1 MENRKVQLAELIE
14 TPITGE
20 WGNEITDVNNQH
32 IVKVIRTTNFTNN
45 GEIDYS
51 DITLRDIEYTK
62 CEKKKLKYGD
72 IILEKSGGTD
82 LNPVGRV
89 VFFDKNDPNDVYLT
103 NNFTTTLRVKDNK
116 INSRFL
122 LLFLLYNYKY
132 KGVHKF
138 YNKTTGIQNLQV
150 SNLIKNTYVPLPEI
164 KIQSAIVEI
173 LDKIKNM
180 IKKREKQILL
190 FDELVKSR
198 FIEMFGDP
206 IKNEKGW
213 DKIFIEEIASLVSR
227 GKTPKYVEKS
237 KIGVINQACIY
248 WEKIKF
254 ENIKY
259 HEDKKDILI
268 LQDQDILINSTGT
281 GTLGRVNIF
290 IKNKEKDIIYTIDTH
305 ITLLRLKQW
314 KSNSIYL
321 KNYFRIPIIQKYLIN
336 KCVNGST
343 NQIELSK
350 EKFNN
355 FRVLLPPL
363 SLQNEFAEFVEKTN
377 KLKFLYNL
385 KRYISINLLKK
396 LIIEILF
403 FLTFLTFSANIRL
416 DIELAEREEKMKYYR
431 RSIEQVINEYKE
443 QFPILLLTGPRQ
455 VGKSTLFKEL
465 FQSEYKYFS
474 LDDPILKEQLIN
486 DPRLFLKNNPEKLII
501 DEIQY
506 APSIFPYLKM
516 KVDENR
522 EDGMYLMT
530 GSQAFVLMKNV
541 SETLAGRVGILELQG
556 ISLREQFNIEFNKPF
571 IPSEEYISEREKNIT
586 EYTNLW
592 QRIHRGYMPE
602 LVFNDKKKWEFFYS
616 SYVQTYIE
624 RDVRDLINISDESKF
639 LKFMISLASRSGE
652 LLNYGAVANEVGV
665 SNETVKRWVS
675 VLRTSRI
682 IYLMEPYFN
691 NHLKRVIKTPK
702 IYFMDVGLLAY
713 LTKWPT
719 PETLANGA
727 KAGNIFETF
736 VVSEII
742 KSYLNAGII
751 NPPIYFYR
759 DKDKKEIDLIIEEA
773 EKIYPIEIKMSASP
787 DKEMAKNFSVLKG
800 KIDKEIGTGIII
812 CQYDNKVYLSEDILV
827 LPIEYI

>member
-1 MENRKVQLAELIE
+1 MKMTFNDIFIDSTKKGRKILKENYNSKGKI
-14 TPITGE
+14 PIIDQGKNQISGFSDEKMGIYKEIPVIIFGDHTRIIKYVDYPFLLGADGVKILSIKTNKFIAKYLYYALLNYYIPDTGYNRHFK
-20 WGNEITDVNNQH
+20 WL
-32 IVKVIRTTNFTNN
+32 KNFTLNVN
-45 GEIDYS
+45 SIDEQK
-51 DITLRDIEYTK
+51 R
-62 CEKKKLKYGD
+62 
-72 IILEKSGGTD
+72 
-82 LNPVGRV
+82 
-89 VFFDKNDPNDVYLT
+89 
-103 NNFTTTLRVKDNK
+103 
-116 INSRFL
+116 
-122 LLFLLYNYKY
+122 
-132 KGVHKF
+132 
-138 YNKTTGIQNLQV
+138 
-150 SNLIKNTYVPLPEI
+150 
-164 KIQSAIVEI
+164 IVII
-173 LDKIKNM
+173 LDKIVTM
-180 IKKREKQILL
+180 IDKKKKQINLL
-190 FDELVKSR
+190 EELVKSR
-198 FIEMFGDP
+198 FIEMFGDFENSTLIGDVCT
-206 IKNEKGW
+206 IKARIGW
-213 DKIFIEEIASLVSR
+213 QGLSKKEYLSSGEYRLVTGVDFNNGR
-227 GKTPKYVEKS
+227 INFENCYYVNKERYEQDDN
-237 KIGVINQACIY
+237 I
-248 WEKIKF
+248 KIKVGDVLVTKDGTIGKVAIVDKLDIPATLNSGVF
-254 ENIKY
+254 VLRSKDSTLNNVFLVY
-259 HEDKKDILI
+259 SLLSEDFK
-268 LQDQDILINSTGT
+268 
-281 GTLGRVNIF
+281 RF
-290 IKNKEKDIIYTIDTH
+290 IKNIKIGATVPH
-305 ITLLRLKQW
+305 LNQ
-314 KSNSIYL
+314 SS
-321 KNYFRIPIIQKYLIN
+321 FVKYKI
-336 KCVNGST
+336 K
-343 NQIELSK
+343 
-350 EKFNN
+350 
-355 FRVLLPPL
+355 LPPL
-363 SLQNEFAEFVEKTN
+363 YLQEEFSQFVEKMD

-385 KRYISINLLKK
+385 TRYIFINLLKK
-396 LIIEILF
+396 LTIEVLF
-403 FLTFLTFSANIRL
+403 FLTFLTISANIRL

-465 FQSEYKYFS
+465 FREEYKYFS
-474 LDDPILKEQLIN
+474 LDDPILKEQIIN

-571 IPSEEYISEREKNIT
+571 IPNEEYISEREKNIT
-586 EYTNLW
+586 EYTDLW

-639 LKFMISLASRSGE
+639 LKFMTSLASRSGE

-736 VVSEII
+736 VISEII

-751 NPPIYFYR
+751 NPPVYFYR

-787 DKEMAKNFSVLKG
+787 DKEMAKNFSVLRG
-800 KIDKEIGTGIII
+800 KIDKEIGTGVII
-812 CQYDNKVYLSEDILV
+812 CQYDNKFYLSDDILV

>member
-1 MENRKVQLAELIE
+1 
-14 TPITGE
+14 
-20 WGNEITDVNNQH
+20 
-32 IVKVIRTTNFTNN
+32 
-45 GEIDYS
+45 
-51 DITLRDIEYTK
+51 
-62 CEKKKLKYGD
+62 
-72 IILEKSGGTD
+72 
-82 LNPVGRV
+82 
-89 VFFDKNDPNDVYLT
+89 
-103 NNFTTTLRVKDNK
+103 
-116 INSRFL
+116 
-122 LLFLLYNYKY
+122 
-132 KGVHKF
+132 
-138 YNKTTGIQNLQV
+138 
-150 SNLIKNTYVPLPEI
+150 
-164 KIQSAIVEI
+164 
-173 LDKIKNM
+173 
-180 IKKREKQILL
+180 
-190 FDELVKSR
+190 
-198 FIEMFGDP
+198 MFGDP
-206 IKNEKGW
+206 IRNEKGW

-237 KIGVINQACIY
+237 KIGVINQACVY

-290 IKNKEKDIIYTIDTH
+290 MKNEEKDTIYTIDTH

-363 SLQNEFAEFVEKTN
+363 SLQNEFAEFVTKTD
-377 KLKFLYNL
+377 KLKFLYNFI
-385 KRYISINLLKK
+385 RYIFTDLLKK
-396 LIIEILF
+396 LIKEVLF
-403 FLTFLTFSANIRL
+403 FLTFLIISTNIRL
-416 DIELAEREEKMKYYR
+416 NVELAEKEKKMKYYR

-465 FQSEYKYFS
+465 FQPEYKYFS
-474 LDDPILKEQLIN
+474 LDDPILKEQIIN
-486 DPRLFLKNNPEKLII
+486 DPRLFLKNNSEKLII
-501 DEIQY
+501 DEVQY

-556 ISLREQFNIEFNKPF
+556 ISLREQFDIEFNRPF
-571 IPSEEYISEREKNIT
+571 IPNDEYIAEREKKIT

-602 LVFNDKKKWEFFYS
+602 LIFNDRKKWEFFYS

-652 LLNYGAVANEVGV
+652 LLNYGAVANEVGI

-682 IYLMEPYFN
+682 IYLLEPYYN

-751 NPPIYFYR
+751 NPLLYFYR

-787 DKEMAKNFSVLKG
+787 NKEMAKNFSVLKR
-800 KIDKEIGTGIII
+800 KVDKEIGTGVII

>member
-1 MENRKVQLAELIE
+1 MKYITLEEVCENRTSNISQKDLKENEGIYPIYGASGLIKKIDFYTQDKE
-14 TPITGE
+14 YIG
-20 WGNEITDVNNQH
+20 
-32 IVKVIRTTNFTNN
+32 IVKDGAGVGRIMLLPSKSSVIGTMQYIIPN
-45 GEIDYS
+45 GILDTKYLYYALISKKLSKYSSGATIPHIYFKDYKKEKIVLISESEQKKVINILDRIID
-51 DITLRDIEYTK
+51 IIN
-62 CEKKKLKYGD
+62 KKKNQINL
-72 IILEKSGGTD
+72 LE
-82 LNPVGRV
+82 
-89 VFFDKNDPNDVYLT
+89 
-103 NNFTTTLRVKDNK
+103 
-116 INSRFL
+116 
-122 LLFLLYNYKY
+122 
-132 KGVHKF
+132 
-138 YNKTTGIQNLQV
+138 
-150 SNLIKNTYVPLPEI
+150 
-164 KIQSAIVEI
+164 
-173 LDKIKNM
+173 
-180 IKKREKQILL
+180 
-190 FDELVKSR
+190 ELVKSR

-206 IKNEKGW
+206 IRNEKGW
-213 DKIFIEEIASLVSR
+213 EIDEWKNLFKTQTGKLDSNAMVEGGKYPFFTCAKEIFYIDEYLFDCEALILAGNNAAGIYDVKYYN
-227 GKTPKYVEKS
+227 GKFNAYQRTY
-237 KIGVINQACIY
+237 VIN
-248 WEKIKF
+248 
-254 ENIKY
+254 
-259 HEDKKDILI
+259 
-268 LQDQDILINSTGT
+268 
-281 GTLGRVNIF
+281 
-290 IKNKEKDIIYTIDTH
+290 
-305 ITLLRLKQW
+305 
-314 KSNSIYL
+314 
-321 KNYFRIPIIQKYLIN
+321 LIN
-336 KCVNGST
+336 KEYSYIFFKFLLESKLKYLKDASKGSST
-343 NQIELSK
+343 RYLTMSIL
-350 EKFNN
+350 NN
-355 FRVLLPPL
+355 LRFILPPL
-363 SLQNEFAEFVEKTN
+363 SLQNTFTEFVTSID

-385 KRYISINLLKK
+385 KRYIFISLLKK
-396 LIIEILF
+396 LTIEVLF
-403 FLTFLTFSANIRL
+403 FLTFLIISANIRL

-465 FQSEYKYFS
+465 FREEYKYFS
-474 LDDPILKEQLIN
+474 LDDPILKEQLIS

-571 IPSEEYISEREKNIT
+571 IPNEEYISEREKNIT
-586 EYTNLW
+586 EYTDLW

-736 VVSEII
+736 VISEIV

-751 NPPIYFYR
+751 NPPLYFYR

-800 KIDKEIGTGIII
+800 KIDKEIGTGVII
-812 CQYDNKVYLSEDILV
+812 CQYDNKFYLSDDILV

>member
-1 MENRKVQLAELIE
+1 MEYVEISKVGKVVTGNTPSKKENKYYDQNYIEFVKPSNFISGKITNIKKGEEYLSYEGMKKGRVANKGDVLVTCIGNIGNVGIVEKKVCFNQQINAIRCNENYINNKYLANVIRYISPLLTHMANKAVVPILNKTQLENIKIPIFSMETQEEIANILEIIQKNIDKRKEQLLLADELI
-14 TPITGE
+14 
-20 WGNEITDVNNQH
+20 
-32 IVKVIRTTNFTNN
+32 
-45 GEIDYS
+45 
-51 DITLRDIEYTK
+51 
-62 CEKKKLKYGD
+62 
-72 IILEKSGGTD
+72 
-82 LNPVGRV
+82 
-89 VFFDKNDPNDVYLT
+89 
-103 NNFTTTLRVKDNK
+103 
-116 INSRFL
+116 
-122 LLFLLYNYKY
+122 
-132 KGVHKF
+132 
-138 YNKTTGIQNLQV
+138 
-150 SNLIKNTYVPLPEI
+150 
-164 KIQSAIVEI
+164 
-173 LDKIKNM
+173 
-180 IKKREKQILL
+180 
-190 FDELVKSR
+190 KSR

-206 IKNEKGW
+206 IKNDKGW
-213 DKIFIEEIASLVSR
+213 DKISIKEITSLVSR
-227 GKTPKYVEKS
+227 GRTPKYIEES
-237 KIGVINQACIY
+237 KIGVINQACVY

-268 LQDQDILINSTGT
+268 LQNQDILINSTGT
-281 GTLGRVNIF
+281 GTLGRVNVF
-290 IKNKEKDIIYTIDTH
+290 IKNNGNGIIYTIDTH
-305 ITLLRLKQW
+305 VTLLRLKEG

-321 KNYFRIPIIQKYLIN
+321 KNYFRIPIIQNYLIN

-355 FRVLLPPL
+355 FKVLLPPL
-363 SLQNEFAEFVEKTN
+363 SLQNEFSQFVEKTD

-385 KRYISINLLKK
+385 KLYIFINLLKK

-416 DIELAEREEKMKYYR
+416 DIELAEREEKMKYHR
-431 RSIEQVINEYKE
+431 RSIEQIISEYKE

-465 FQSEYKYFS
+465 FREEYKYFS
-474 LDDPILKEQLIN
+474 LDDPILKEQIIN
-486 DPRLFLKNNPEKLII
+486 DPRLFLKNNSEKLII

-571 IPSEEYISEREKNIT
+571 IPNEEYISEREKNIT

-736 VVSEII
+736 IVSEII

-751 NPPIYFYR
+751 NPPVYF
-759 DKDKKEIDLIIEEA
+759 
-773 EKIYPIEIKMSASP
+773 
-787 DKEMAKNFSVLKG
+787 
-800 KIDKEIGTGIII
+800 
-812 CQYDNKVYLSEDILV
+812 
-827 LPIEYI
+827 

>member
-1 MENRKVQLAELIE
+1 MEKTLENYFLFIRNGVSIKQFDGDGIPITRIESISNEYLNFSKLGFANIYDENYKEYYLKNGDILMSHINSQKHLGKTAIIENLDKKVIHGMNLICLRPDMKKILPEYIFYFFKTKKFKKSIVKISKKSVNQASFSVGDLKKIKIEIPTLIYQEEVVKKLNKVKKILNDKKEQIKLLDELI
-14 TPITGE
+14 
-20 WGNEITDVNNQH
+20 
-32 IVKVIRTTNFTNN
+32 
-45 GEIDYS
+45 
-51 DITLRDIEYTK
+51 
-62 CEKKKLKYGD
+62 
-72 IILEKSGGTD
+72 
-82 LNPVGRV
+82 
-89 VFFDKNDPNDVYLT
+89 
-103 NNFTTTLRVKDNK
+103 
-116 INSRFL
+116 
-122 LLFLLYNYKY
+122 
-132 KGVHKF
+132 
-138 YNKTTGIQNLQV
+138 
-150 SNLIKNTYVPLPEI
+150 
-164 KIQSAIVEI
+164 
-173 LDKIKNM
+173 
-180 IKKREKQILL
+180 
-190 FDELVKSR
+190 KSR

-206 IKNEKGW
+206 IRNEKGW
-213 DKIFIEEIASLVSR
+213 EIDEWKNLFKTQTGKLDSNAMVEGGKYPFFTCAKEIFYIDEYLFDCEALILAGNNAAGIYDVKYYN
-227 GKTPKYVEKS
+227 GKFNAYQRTY
-237 KIGVINQACIY
+237 VIN
-248 WEKIKF
+248 
-254 ENIKY
+254 
-259 HEDKKDILI
+259 
-268 LQDQDILINSTGT
+268 
-281 GTLGRVNIF
+281 
-290 IKNKEKDIIYTIDTH
+290 
-305 ITLLRLKQW
+305 
-314 KSNSIYL
+314 
-321 KNYFRIPIIQKYLIN
+321 LIN
-336 KCVNGST
+336 KEYSYIFFKFLLESKLKYLKDASKGSST
-343 NQIELSK
+343 RYLTMSIL
-350 EKFNN
+350 NN
-355 FRVLLPPL
+355 LRFILPPL
-363 SLQNEFAEFVEKTN
+363 SLQNTFTEFVTSID
-377 KLKFLYNL
+377 KLKFLYNFIW
-385 KRYISINLLKK
+385 YIFIDLLKK
-396 LIIEILF
+396 LTIEVLF

-465 FQSEYKYFS
+465 FREEYKYFS
-474 LDDPILKEQLIN
+474 LDDPILKEQLIS

-501 DEIQY
+501 DEVQY

-556 ISLREQFNIEFNKPF
+556 ISLREQFDIEFNKPF
-571 IPSEEYISEREKNIT
+571 IPNEEYISEREKNIT
-586 EYTNLW
+586 EYTDLW

>member
-1 MENRKVQLAELIE
+1 M
-14 TPITGE
+14 
-20 WGNEITDVNNQH
+20 
-32 IVKVIRTTNFTNN
+32 IRQTA
-45 GEIDYS
+45 
-51 DITLRDIEYTK
+51 
-62 CEKKKLKYGD
+62 
-72 IILEKSGGTD
+72 
-82 LNPVGRV
+82 V
-89 VFFDKNDPNDVYLT
+89 
-103 NNFTTTLRVKDNK
+103 
-116 INSRFL
+116 
-122 LLFLLYNYKY
+122 
-132 KGVHKF
+132 
-138 YNKTTGIQNLQV
+138 
-150 SNLIKNTYVPLPEI
+150 
-164 KIQSAIVEI
+164 
-173 LDKIKNM
+173 
-180 IKKREKQILL
+180 
-190 FDELVKSR
+190 
-198 FIEMFGDP
+198 
-206 IKNEKGW
+206 
-213 DKIFIEEIASLVSR
+213 AS
-227 GKTPKYVEKS
+227 
-237 KIGVINQACIY
+237 
-248 WEKIKF
+248 
-254 ENIKY
+254 
-259 HEDKKDILI
+259 
-268 LQDQDILINSTGT
+268 
-281 GTLGRVNIF
+281 
-290 IKNKEKDIIYTIDTH
+290 
-305 ITLLRLKQW
+305 
-314 KSNSIYL
+314 
-321 KNYFRIPIIQKYLIN
+321 
-336 KCVNGST
+336 
-343 NQIELSK
+343 
-350 EKFNN
+350 
-355 FRVLLPPL
+355 
-363 SLQNEFAEFVEKTN
+363 FVTKTN
-377 KLKFLYNL
+377 KLKFLYNFIL
-385 KRYISINLLKK
+385 DFFVNLLKK
-396 LIIEILF
+396 LIKEVLF
-403 FLTFLTFSANIRL
+403 FLTFLIISANIRL
-416 DIELAEREEKMKYYR
+416 DIELAEKEKKMKYYR

-465 FQSEYKYFS
+465 FRTEYKYFS
-474 LDDPILKEQLIN
+474 LDDPILKEQIVN
-486 DPRLFLKNNPEKLII
+486 DPRLFLKNNPKKLII
-501 DEIQY
+501 DEVQY

-556 ISLREQFNIEFNKPF
+556 ISLREQFDIEFNRPF
-571 IPSEEYISEREKNIT
+571 IPNEEYISEREKNIT

-602 LVFNDKKKWEFFYS
+602 LIFNDRKKWEFFYS

-652 LLNYGAVANEVGV
+652 LLNYGAVANEVGI

-682 IYLMEPYFN
+682 IYLLEPYFN

-736 VVSEII
+736 IISEIV

-751 NPPIYFYR
+751 NPPLYFYR

-787 DKEMAKNFSVLKG
+787 NKEMAKNFSVLKR

-827 LPIEYI
+827 LPVEYI

>member
-1 MENRKVQLAELIE
+1 
-14 TPITGE
+14 
-20 WGNEITDVNNQH
+20 
-32 IVKVIRTTNFTNN
+32 
-45 GEIDYS
+45 
-51 DITLRDIEYTK
+51 
-62 CEKKKLKYGD
+62 
-72 IILEKSGGTD
+72 
-82 LNPVGRV
+82 
-89 VFFDKNDPNDVYLT
+89 
-103 NNFTTTLRVKDNK
+103 
-116 INSRFL
+116 
-122 LLFLLYNYKY
+122 
-132 KGVHKF
+132 
-138 YNKTTGIQNLQV
+138 
-150 SNLIKNTYVPLPEI
+150 
-164 KIQSAIVEI
+164 
-173 LDKIKNM
+173 
-180 IKKREKQILL
+180 
-190 FDELVKSR
+190 
-198 FIEMFGDP
+198 MFGDP
-206 IKNEKGW
+206 IRNKKGW
-213 DKIFIEEIASLVSR
+213 EIKKLGEVTNKISSGATPTGGKENYKISGISLIRSMNVHNGYFEYKDLAYISNEQAR
-227 GKTPKYVEKS
+227 QLKNVE
-237 KIGVINQACIY
+237 V
-248 WEKIKF
+248 EL
-254 ENIKY
+254 E
-259 HEDKKDILI
+259 DILLNI
-268 LQDQDILINSTGT
+268 TGASIARSC
-281 GTLGRVNIF
+281 LVPSNIIPARVNQHVMIIR
-290 IKNKEKDIIYTIDTH
+290 IKNKI
-305 ITLLRLKQW
+305 L
-314 KSNSIYL
+314 NSIFLNNLFLNNVY
-321 KNYFRIPIIQKYLIN
+321 KQKLIN
-336 KCVNGST
+336 LGEANGAT
-343 NQIELSK
+343 RQALTKIQIEKL
-350 EKFNN
+350 EII
-355 FRVLLPPL
+355 LPPL
-363 SLQNEFAEFVEKTN
+363 SLQNEFAEFATKID
-377 KLKFLYNL
+377 KLKFLYNFVW
-385 KRYISINLLKK
+385 YIFIDLLKK
-396 LIIEILF
+396 LIKGVLF
-403 FLTFLTFSANIRL
+403 FLTFLKISANIRL
-416 DIELAEREEKMKYYR
+416 GIELAEKEKRMKYYK

-465 FQSEYKYFS
+465 FQPEYKYFS

-486 DPRLFLKNNPEKLII
+486 EPRLFLKNNPKKLII
-501 DEIQY
+501 DEVQY

-556 ISLREQFNIEFNKPF
+556 ISLREQFDIKFNRPF
-571 IPSEEYISEREKNIT
+571 IPNDEYIAEREKKIT

-602 LVFNDKKKWEFFYS
+602 LIFNNRKKWEFFYS

-652 LLNYGAVANEVGV
+652 LLNYGAVANEVGI

-682 IYLMEPYFN
+682 IYLLEPYFN

-736 VVSEII
+736 IISEIV

-751 NPPIYFYR
+751 NPPLYFYR

-787 DKEMAKNFSVLKG
+787 NKEMAKNFSVLKR

-827 LPIEYI
+827 LPVEYI

>member
-1 MENRKVQLAELIE
+1 MKYITLEEVCENRTSNISQKDLKKNEGIYPIYGASGLIKKVDFYTQDKEYI
-14 TPITGE
+14 G
-20 WGNEITDVNNQH
+20 
-32 IVKVIRTTNFTNN
+32 IVKDGAGVGRIMLLPSKSSVICTMQYIILN
-45 GEIDYS
+45 GILDTKYLYYALISKNLSKYSSGATIPHIYFKDY
-51 DITLRDIEYTK
+51 K
-62 CEKKKLKYGD
+62 KEKIALISESEQKKVINILDRIID
-72 IILEKSGGTD
+72 IINKRKNQINLLE
-82 LNPVGRV
+82 
-89 VFFDKNDPNDVYLT
+89 
-103 NNFTTTLRVKDNK
+103 
-116 INSRFL
+116 
-122 LLFLLYNYKY
+122 
-132 KGVHKF
+132 
-138 YNKTTGIQNLQV
+138 
-150 SNLIKNTYVPLPEI
+150 
-164 KIQSAIVEI
+164 
-173 LDKIKNM
+173 
-180 IKKREKQILL
+180 
-190 FDELVKSR
+190 ELVKSR
-198 FIEMFGDP
+198 FIEMFLENKKYP
-206 IKNEKGW
+206 IMTLEELTGNKKENLVRGPFGGSLKK
-213 DKIFIEEIASLVSR
+213 DDFIETGYLVYEQKHAIHNDFNYKKYYISKEKYQKMIRFKVESGDLIVSCSGTLGKIAEI
-227 GKTPKYVEKS
+227 PKEYKEG
-237 KIGVINQACIY
+237 IINQALL
-248 WEKIKF
+248 KIKLDK
-254 ENIKY
+254 NIINNKFFMVLFRMKY
-259 HEDKKDILI
+259 NEKE
-268 LQDQDILINSTGT
+268 LQRVS
-281 GTLGRVNIF
+281 LGSGISNFPSMKEVRNFDF
-290 IKNKEKDIIYTIDTH
+290 I
-305 ITLLRLKQW
+305 
-314 KSNSIYL
+314 
-321 KNYFRIPIIQKYLIN
+321 
-336 KCVNGST
+336 V
-343 NQIELSK
+343 
-350 EKFNN
+350 
-355 FRVLLPPL
+355 PPL
-363 SLQNEFAEFVEKTN
+363 SLQNEFSQFVEKTN

-396 LIIEILF
+396 LTIEVLF
-403 FLTFLTFSANIRL
+403 FLTFLIISANIRL

-465 FQSEYKYFS
+465 FREEYKYFS
-474 LDDPILKEQLIN
+474 LDDPILKEQIIN

-571 IPSEEYISEREKNIT
+571 IPNEEYISEREKNIT
-586 EYTNLW
+586 EYTDLW

-691 NHLKRVIKTPK
+691 NNLKRVIKTPK

-787 DKEMAKNFSVLKG
+787 DKEMVKNFSVLKG

>member
-1 MENRKVQLAELIE
+1 MKMTFNDIFIDNTKKGRKILKENYHSRGKIPIIDQGKNQISGFSDEKVGIYKEIPVIIFGDHTRIIKYVDYPFLLGADGVKILSVK
-14 TPITGE
+14 TNKFITKYLYYALLNYYIPDTGYNRHFK
-20 WGNEITDVNNQH
+20 WL
-32 IVKVIRTTNFTNN
+32 KNFTVNVN
-45 GEIDYS
+45 SINEQKRI
-51 DITLRDIEYTK
+51 
-62 CEKKKLKYGD
+62 
-72 IILEKSGGTD
+72 
-82 LNPVGRV
+82 V
-89 VFFDKNDPNDVYLT
+89 VT
-103 NNFTTTLRVKDNK
+103 
-116 INSRFL
+116 
-122 LLFLLYNYKY
+122 
-132 KGVHKF
+132 
-138 YNKTTGIQNLQV
+138 
-150 SNLIKNTYVPLPEI
+150 
-164 KIQSAIVEI
+164 
-173 LDKIKNM
+173 LDKIITM
-180 IKKREKQILL
+180 IDKKKKQINLL
-190 FDELVKSR
+190 EELVKSR

-213 DKIFIEEIASLVSR
+213 GVKKLNEIYEIIDGDRGKNYPKSVDYLKEGFCLFLNAKNVTKNGFRFEDTNYISKEKDKNMGKGKLKRGDIVLTTRGTLGNLAIYSNEIKYSHIRINSGMVILRKIYDNIEKRYFIEYL
-227 GKTPKYVEKS
+227 KNS
-237 KIGVINQACIY
+237 KII
-248 WEKIKF
+248 EKIK
-254 ENIKY
+254 
-259 HEDKKDILI
+259 
-268 LQDQDILINSTGT
+268 SGT
-281 GTLGRVNIF
+281 A
-290 IKNKEKDIIYTIDTH
+290 
-305 ITLLRLKQW
+305 QPQ
-314 KSNSIYL
+314 
-321 KNYFRIPIIQKYLIN
+321 IPILHLKKIKIPVPSVALQTQF
-336 KCVNGST
+336 ST
-343 NQIELSK
+343 KIEKL
-350 EKFNN
+350 E
-355 FRVLLPPL
+355 
-363 SLQNEFAEFVEKTN
+363 
-377 KLKFLYNL
+377 KLKFLYNFI
-385 KRYISINLLKK
+385 RYIFTDLLKK
-396 LIIEILF
+396 LIKEVLF
-403 FLTFLTFSANIRL
+403 FLTFLIISANIRL
-416 DIELAEREEKMKYYR
+416 DIELAEREKKMKYYR

-465 FQSEYKYFS
+465 FRAEYKYFS
-474 LDDPILKEQLIN
+474 LDDPILKEQIVN

-501 DEIQY
+501 DEVQY

-556 ISLREQFNIEFNKPF
+556 ISLREQFDIEFNRPF
-571 IPSEEYISEREKNIT
+571 IPNDEYIAEREKKIT

-602 LVFNDKKKWEFFYS
+602 LIFNDRKKWEFFYS

-652 LLNYGAVANEVGV
+652 LLNYGAVANEIGV

-682 IYLMEPYFN
+682 IYLLEPYYN

-787 DKEMAKNFSVLKG
+787 NKEMAKNFSVLKR

-827 LPIEYI
+827 LPVEYI

>member
-1 MENRKVQLAELIE
+1 MKYITLEEVCENRTSNISQKDLKENEGIYPIYGASGLIKKVDFYTQDKEYI
-14 TPITGE
+14 G
-20 WGNEITDVNNQH
+20 
-32 IVKVIRTTNFTNN
+32 IVKDGAGVGRIMLLPSKSSVIGTMQYIIPN
-45 GEIDYS
+45 GILDTKYLYYALISKKLSKYSSGATIPHIYFKDYKKEKIVLISESEQKKVINILDRIID
-51 DITLRDIEYTK
+51 IIN
-62 CEKKKLKYGD
+62 KKKNQINL
-72 IILEKSGGTD
+72 LE
-82 LNPVGRV
+82 
-89 VFFDKNDPNDVYLT
+89 
-103 NNFTTTLRVKDNK
+103 
-116 INSRFL
+116 
-122 LLFLLYNYKY
+122 
-132 KGVHKF
+132 
-138 YNKTTGIQNLQV
+138 
-150 SNLIKNTYVPLPEI
+150 
-164 KIQSAIVEI
+164 
-173 LDKIKNM
+173 
-180 IKKREKQILL
+180 
-190 FDELVKSR
+190 ELVKSR

-213 DKIFIEEIASLVSR
+213 KTEEIMKVCSLKSGGTPSKKNVEYFNGDIPWITTKTLSKKTIAKVDVNDFITQEGVTKSSTKIIPKNSLLLGIRVGVGKLSINKIDMCTNQDIVSLV
-227 GKTPKYVEKS
+227 GLEKS
-237 KIGVINQACIY
+237 FNINFIY
-248 WEKIKF
+248 EQLRKYEPYLKKYERGATIKGINT
-254 ENIKY
+254 EMVKNIK
-259 HEDKKDILI
+259 
-268 LQDQDILINSTGT
+268 
-281 GTLGRVNIF
+281 
-290 IKNKEKDIIYTIDTH
+290 III
-305 ITLLRLKQW
+305 
-314 KSNSIYL
+314 
-321 KNYFRIPIIQKYLIN
+321 
-336 KCVNGST
+336 
-343 NQIELSK
+343 
-350 EKFNN
+350 
-355 FRVLLPPL
+355 PPL
-363 SLQNEFAEFVEKTN
+363 QLQNEFAEFVTKID
-377 KLKFLYNL
+377 KLKFLYNFIW
-385 KRYISINLLKK
+385 YIFIDLLKK
-396 LIIEILF
+396 LTIEVLF

-465 FQSEYKYFS
+465 FREEYKYFS
-474 LDDPILKEQLIN
+474 LDDPILKEQLIS

-501 DEIQY
+501 DEVQY

-556 ISLREQFNIEFNKPF
+556 ISLREQFDIEFNKPF
-571 IPSEEYISEREKNIT
+571 IPNEEYISEREKNIT
-586 EYTNLW
+586 EYTDLW

>member
-1 MENRKVQLAELIE
+1 MKMTFNDIFIDSTKKGRKILKENYNSKGKI
-14 TPITGE
+14 PIIDQGKNQISGFSDEKMGIYKEIPVIIFGDHTRIIKYVDYPFLLGADGVKILSIKTNKFIAKYLYYALLNYYIPDTGYNRHFK
-20 WGNEITDVNNQH
+20 WL
-32 IVKVIRTTNFTNN
+32 KNFTLNVN
-45 GEIDYS
+45 SIDEQK
-51 DITLRDIEYTK
+51 R
-62 CEKKKLKYGD
+62 
-72 IILEKSGGTD
+72 
-82 LNPVGRV
+82 
-89 VFFDKNDPNDVYLT
+89 
-103 NNFTTTLRVKDNK
+103 
-116 INSRFL
+116 
-122 LLFLLYNYKY
+122 
-132 KGVHKF
+132 
-138 YNKTTGIQNLQV
+138 
-150 SNLIKNTYVPLPEI
+150 
-164 KIQSAIVEI
+164 IVII
-173 LDKIKNM
+173 LDKIVTM
-180 IKKREKQILL
+180 IDKKKKQINLL
-190 FDELVKSR
+190 EELVKSR

-206 IKNEKGW
+206 IKNDKGW
-213 DKIFIEEIASLVSR
+213 EVKKWEEILKIIN
-227 GKTPKYVEKS
+227 GKNQRKVESKNGKYDIFGS
-237 KIGVINQACIY
+237 GGKIGKANDWLVKENSVLIGRKGSINKPIIVK
-248 WEKIKF
+248 EKIWNVDTVFGLEPNIEIINCDYLYYFCYFYDF
-254 ENIKY
+254 ERLNKAVTIPSLT
-259 HEDKKDILI
+259 KKDL
-268 LQDQDILINSTGT
+268 L
-281 GTLGRVNIF
+281 
-290 IKNKEKDIIYTIDTH
+290 KID
-305 ITLLRLKQW
+305 
-314 KSNSIYL
+314 
-321 KNYFRIPIIQKYLIN
+321 IPIPPLVLQ
-336 KCVNGST
+336 
-343 NQIELSK
+343 
-350 EKFNN
+350 EKF
-355 FRVLLPPL
+355 VLIHK
-363 SLQNEFAEFVEKTN
+363 SIN

-385 KRYISINLLKK
+385 KRYIFINLLKK

-416 DIELAEREEKMKYYR
+416 DIELAEREEKMKYHR
-431 RSIEQVINEYKE
+431 RSIEQIISEYKE

-465 FQSEYKYFS
+465 FREEYKYFS
-474 LDDPILKEQLIN
+474 LDDPILKEQIIN

-556 ISLREQFNIEFNKPF
+556 TSLREQFNIEFNKPF
-571 IPSEEYISEREKNIT
+571 IPNEEYISEREKNIT

-736 VVSEII
+736 IISEIV

-751 NPPIYFYR
+751 NPPLYFYR

-827 LPIEYI
+827 LPVEYI

>member
-20 WGNEITDVNNQH
+20 WGNEIKDADNQN
-32 IVKVIRTTNFTNN
+32 IVKVIRTTNFTNS

-51 DITLRDIEYTK
+51 DITLRDIEYIK

-82 LNPVGRV
+82 VNPVGRV

-150 SNLIKNTYVPLPEI
+150 SNLIKNIYVPLPEI
-164 KIQSAIVEI
+164 NIQSAIVEI
-173 LDKIKNM
+173 LDKIKNI
-180 IKKREKQILL
+180 IKRREKQIIL
-190 FDELVKSR
+190 FDELIKSR

-206 IKNEKGW
+206 IKNDKGW

-237 KIGVINQACIY
+237 KIGVINQACVY

-290 IKNKEKDIIYTIDTH
+290 MKNEEKDIIYTIDTH

-363 SLQNEFAEFVEKTN
+363 SLQNEFSQFVEKTD
-377 KLKFLYNL
+377 KLKF
-385 KRYISINLLKK
+385 
-396 LIIEILF
+396 EV
-403 FLTFLTFSANIRL
+403 
-416 DIELAEREEKMKYYR
+416 EK
-431 RSIEQVINEYKE
+431 S
-443 QFPILLLTGPRQ
+443 
-455 VGKSTLFKEL
+455 
-465 FQSEYKYFS
+465 
-474 LDDPILKEQLIN
+474 LKE
-486 DPRLFLKNNPEKLII
+486 
-501 DEIQY
+501 
-506 APSIFPYLKM
+506 M
-516 KVDENR
+516 ENLY
-522 EDGMYLMT
+522 DSLM
-530 GSQAFVLMKNV
+530 QK
-541 SETLAGRVGILELQG
+541 
-556 ISLREQFNIEFNKPF
+556 
-571 IPSEEYISEREKNIT
+571 
-586 EYTNLW
+586 
-592 QRIHRGYMPE
+592 
-602 LVFNDKKKWEFFYS
+602 FFK
-616 SYVQTYIE
+616 Q
-624 RDVRDLINISDESKF
+624 
-639 LKFMISLASRSGE
+639 
-652 LLNYGAVANEVGV
+652 
-665 SNETVKRWVS
+665 
-675 VLRTSRI
+675 
-682 IYLMEPYFN
+682 
-691 NHLKRVIKTPK
+691 
-702 IYFMDVGLLAY
+702 
-713 LTKWPT
+713 
-719 PETLANGA
+719 
-727 KAGNIFETF
+727 
-736 VVSEII
+736 
-742 KSYLNAGII
+742 
-751 NPPIYFYR
+751 
-759 DKDKKEIDLIIEEA
+759 
-773 EKIYPIEIKMSASP
+773 
-787 DKEMAKNFSVLKG
+787 
-800 KIDKEIGTGIII
+800 
-812 CQYDNKVYLSEDILV
+812 
-827 LPIEYI
+827 

>member
-1 MENRKVQLAELIE
+1 MKYITLEEVCENRTSNISQKDLKKNEGIYPIYGASGLIKKVDFYTQDKEYI
-14 TPITGE
+14 G
-20 WGNEITDVNNQH
+20 
-32 IVKVIRTTNFTNN
+32 IVKDGAGVGRIMLLPSKSSVICTMQYIIPN
-45 GEIDYS
+45 GILDTKYLYYALISKNLSKYSSGATIPHIYFKDY
-51 DITLRDIEYTK
+51 K
-62 CEKKKLKYGD
+62 KEKIALISESEQKKVINILDRIID
-72 IILEKSGGTD
+72 IINKRKNQINLLE
-82 LNPVGRV
+82 
-89 VFFDKNDPNDVYLT
+89 
-103 NNFTTTLRVKDNK
+103 
-116 INSRFL
+116 
-122 LLFLLYNYKY
+122 
-132 KGVHKF
+132 
-138 YNKTTGIQNLQV
+138 
-150 SNLIKNTYVPLPEI
+150 
-164 KIQSAIVEI
+164 
-173 LDKIKNM
+173 
-180 IKKREKQILL
+180 
-190 FDELVKSR
+190 ELVKSR

-465 FQSEYKYFS
+465 FREEYKYFS
-474 LDDPILKEQLIN
+474 LDDPILKEQIIN

-556 ISLREQFNIEFNKPF
+556 ISLREQFDVEFNKPF
-571 IPSEEYISEREKNIT
+571 IPNEEYISEREKNIT
-586 EYTNLW
+586 EYTDLW

>member
-1 MENRKVQLAELIE
+1 MKMTFNDIFIDSTKKGRKILKENYNSKGKI
-14 TPITGE
+14 PIIDQGKNQISGFSDEKMGIYKEIPVIIFGDHTRIIKYVDYPFLLGADGVKILSIKTNKFIAKYLYYALLNYYIPDTGYNRHFK
-20 WGNEITDVNNQH
+20 WL
-32 IVKVIRTTNFTNN
+32 KNFTLNVN
-45 GEIDYS
+45 SIDEQK
-51 DITLRDIEYTK
+51 R
-62 CEKKKLKYGD
+62 
-72 IILEKSGGTD
+72 
-82 LNPVGRV
+82 
-89 VFFDKNDPNDVYLT
+89 
-103 NNFTTTLRVKDNK
+103 
-116 INSRFL
+116 
-122 LLFLLYNYKY
+122 
-132 KGVHKF
+132 
-138 YNKTTGIQNLQV
+138 
-150 SNLIKNTYVPLPEI
+150 
-164 KIQSAIVEI
+164 IVII
-173 LDKIKNM
+173 LDKIVTM
-180 IKKREKQILL
+180 IDKKKKQINLL
-190 FDELVKSR
+190 EELVKSR

-206 IKNEKGW
+206 IRNDKGW
-213 DKIFIEEIASLVSR
+213 KKEKLLENV
-227 GKTPKYVEKS
+227 VEK
-237 KIGVINQACIY
+237 V
-248 WEKIKF
+248 
-254 ENIKY
+254 ENISKNSEIIISY
-259 HEDKKDILI
+259 IDISSINNLKNRIETYKNYYIDEAPSRAKKIINRNDILI
-268 LQDQDILINSTGT
+268 STVRPNLKNIALFDIETENKAIASTGFCILRIKT
-281 GTLGRVNIF
+281 KLNTLYLFNV
-290 IKNKEKDIIYTIDTH
+290 
-305 ITLLRLKQW
+305 LL
-314 KSNSIYL
+314 SNS
-321 KNYFRIPIIQKYLIN
+321 F
-336 KCVNGST
+336 T
-343 NQIELSK
+343 NELSK
-350 EKFNN
+350 KEIGANYPAVTENDIKN
-355 FRVLLPPL
+355 VKIALPPL
-363 SLQNEFAEFVEKTN
+363 TLQNEFAEFVTKTD
-377 KLKFLYNL
+377 KLKFLYNFIL
-385 KRYISINLLKK
+385 DFFVNLLKK
-396 LIIEILF
+396 LIKEVLF
-403 FLTFLTFSANIRL
+403 FLTFLIISANIRL
-416 DIELAEREEKMKYYR
+416 NIELAEREKEMKYYR

-474 LDDPILKEQLIN
+474 LDDPILKEQIVN

-501 DEIQY
+501 DEVQY

-556 ISLREQFNIEFNKPF
+556 ISLREQFDIEFNKPF
-571 IPSEEYISEREKNIT
+571 IPNEEYISEREKNIT

-602 LVFNDKKKWEFFYS
+602 LIFNDRKKWEFFYS

-652 LLNYGAVANEVGV
+652 LLNYGSVANEVGV

-682 IYLMEPYFN
+682 IYLVEPYFN

-736 VVSEII
+736 VVSEIV

-751 NPPIYFYR
+751 NPPLYFYR

-787 DKEMAKNFSVLKG
+787 NKEMAKNFSVLKR
-800 KIDKEIGTGIII
+800 KVDKEIGTGVII

>member
-1 MENRKVQLAELIE
+1 MKMTFNDIFIDNTRKGRKILKENYHSRGKIPIIDQGKNQISGFSDEKVGIYKEIPVIIFGDHTRIIKYVDCPFLLGADGVKILSVK
-14 TPITGE
+14 TNKFITKYLYYALLNYYIPDTGYNRHFK
-20 WGNEITDVNNQH
+20 WL
-32 IVKVIRTTNFTNN
+32 KNFTVNVN
-45 GEIDYS
+45 SINEQKRIV
-51 DITLRDIEYTK
+51 IT
-62 CEKKKLKYGD
+62 
-72 IILEKSGGTD
+72 
-82 LNPVGRV
+82 
-89 VFFDKNDPNDVYLT
+89 
-103 NNFTTTLRVKDNK
+103 
-116 INSRFL
+116 
-122 LLFLLYNYKY
+122 
-132 KGVHKF
+132 
-138 YNKTTGIQNLQV
+138 
-150 SNLIKNTYVPLPEI
+150 
-164 KIQSAIVEI
+164 
-173 LDKIKNM
+173 LDKIITM
-180 IKKREKQILL
+180 IDKKKKQINLL
-190 FDELVKSR
+190 EELVKSR

-213 DKIFIEEIASLVSR
+213 EVKKLGKIAECFIGITYKPEEISENGILVLRSGNIKNSKLNFENKLKIDKKINEKYFVKRNDILMCSR
-227 GKTPKYVEKS
+227 NGSAHLVGKVALINQNYKEVTFGAFMTVIRGEYSNYLYNYFKSEYFRNS
-237 KIGVINQACIY
+237 KILKKTTTINQITKK
-248 WEKIKF
+248 EL
-254 ENIKY
+254 ENI
-259 HEDKKDILI
+259 
-268 LQDQDILINSTGT
+268 S
-281 GTLGRVNIF
+281 
-290 IKNKEKDIIYTIDTH
+290 
-305 ITLLRLKQW
+305 IT
-314 KSNSIYL
+314 
-321 KNYFRIPIIQKYLIN
+321 
-336 KCVNGST
+336 
-343 NQIELSK
+343 
-350 EKFNN
+350 
-355 FRVLLPPL
+355 LPPL
-363 SLQNEFAEFVEKTN
+363 SLQNEFSQFVEKTD

-385 KRYISINLLKK
+385 KLYIFINLLKK

-416 DIELAEREEKMKYYR
+416 DIELAEREEKMKYHR
-431 RSIEQVINEYKE
+431 RSIEQIISEYKE

-465 FQSEYKYFS
+465 FREEYKYFS
-474 LDDPILKEQLIN
+474 LDDPILKEQIIN
-486 DPRLFLKNNPEKLII
+486 DPRLFLKNNSEKLII

-571 IPSEEYISEREKNIT
+571 IPNEEYISEREKNIT

-665 SNETVKRWVS
+665 SNETVKRCVS

-736 VVSEII
+736 IVSEII

-751 NPPIYFYR
+751 NPPVYFYR

-787 DKEMAKNFSVLKG
+787 DKEMVKNFSVLKG

>member
-1 MENRKVQLAELIE
+1 MVKIELKEIVSNHDNRRKALNVVERGNKKTNPQYPYYGANGIVDFIDEYIFDEELLCIAEDGGNWGYKQNCSYIVNGKYWVNNHVHVLKPKKNIE
-14 TPITGE
+14 IKYLMYYLNYTDLTSYITGTTR
-20 WGNEITDVNNQH
+20 GKLT
-32 IVKVIRTTNFTNN
+32 RTA
-45 GEIDYS
+45 
-51 DITLRDIEYTK
+51 L
-62 CEKKKLKYGD
+62 
-72 IILEKSGGTD
+72 
-82 LNPVGRV
+82 
-89 VFFDKNDPNDVYLT
+89 DKIQ
-103 NNFTTTLRVKDNK
+103 
-116 INSRFL
+116 IN
-122 LLFLLYNYKY
+122 
-132 KGVHKF
+132 
-138 YNKTTGIQNLQV
+138 
-150 SNLIKNTYVPLPEI
+150 LPELE
-164 KIQSAIVEI
+164 IQREIVII
-173 LDKIKNM
+173 LDKINNL
-180 IKKREKQILL
+180 IKKNKKRIIYLE
-190 FDELVKSR
+190 ELVKSR

-213 DKIFIEEIASLVSR
+213 KVSNFGKNFEVSSGGTPSTKISEYWENGNISWIGSNLCQNKILNENDGKYITELGYENSSAKLYAKGTILIALVGATI
-227 GKTPKYVEKS
+227 GKTALLKFPTATNQNIAGVEVDNNKFSSDFVFFVAQLLYPKFQG
-237 KIGVINQACIY
+237 IGKN
-248 WEKIKF
+248 KF
-254 ENIKY
+254 KMANLK
-259 HEDKKDILI
+259 
-268 LQDQDILINSTGT
+268 
-281 GTLGRVNIF
+281 F
-290 IKNKEKDIIYTIDTH
+290 IKD
-305 ITLLRLKQW
+305 L
-314 KSNSIYL
+314 
-321 KNYFRIPIIQKYLIN
+321 PIII
-336 KCVNGST
+336 
-343 NQIELSK
+343 
-350 EKFNN
+350 
-355 FRVLLPPL
+355 PPL
-363 SLQNEFAEFVEKTN
+363 SLQNEFSQFVEKTD
-377 KLKFLYNL
+377 KLKFLYNFIW
-385 KRYISINLLKK
+385 YIFTDLLKK
-396 LIIEILF
+396 LTIEVLF
-403 FLTFLTFSANIRL
+403 FLTFLTISANIRL
-416 DIELAEREEKMKYYR
+416 DIELAEKEEKMKYYR

-465 FQSEYKYFS
+465 FREEYKYFS
-474 LDDPILKEQLIN
+474 LDDPILKEQIIN

-556 ISLREQFNIEFNKPF
+556 ISLREQFDVEFNKPF
-571 IPSEEYISEREKNIT
+571 IPNEEYISEREKNIT

-624 RDVRDLINISDESKF
+624 RDVRDLITISDESKF

-736 VVSEII
+736 VISEIV

-751 NPPIYFYR
+751 NPPLYFYR

-800 KIDKEIGTGIII
+800 KIDKEIGTGVII
-812 CQYDNKVYLSEDILV
+812 CQYDNKFYLSDDILV

>member
-1 MENRKVQLAELIE
+1 MVKIELKEIVSNHDNRRKALNAVERGNKKTNPQYPYYGANGIVDFIDEYIFDEELLCIAEDGGNWGYKQNCSYIVNGKYWVNNHVHVLKPKKNIE
-14 TPITGE
+14 IKYLMYYLNYTDLTSYITGTTR
-20 WGNEITDVNNQH
+20 GKLT
-32 IVKVIRTTNFTNN
+32 RTA
-45 GEIDYS
+45 
-51 DITLRDIEYTK
+51 L
-62 CEKKKLKYGD
+62 
-72 IILEKSGGTD
+72 
-82 LNPVGRV
+82 
-89 VFFDKNDPNDVYLT
+89 DKIQ
-103 NNFTTTLRVKDNK
+103 
-116 INSRFL
+116 IN
-122 LLFLLYNYKY
+122 
-132 KGVHKF
+132 
-138 YNKTTGIQNLQV
+138 
-150 SNLIKNTYVPLPEI
+150 LPELE
-164 KIQSAIVEI
+164 IQREIVII
-173 LDKIKNM
+173 LDKINNLMEKN
-180 IKKREKQILL
+180 KKRIIYLE
-190 FDELVKSR
+190 ELVKSR

-206 IKNEKGW
+206 IRNEKGW
-213 DKIFIEEIASLVSR
+213 EVKKLGEILNIERGSSPRPINKYITDSLDGINWIKISDTNLNSYYISST
-227 GKTPKYVEKS
+227 K
-237 KIGVINQACIY
+237 
-248 WEKIKF
+248 EKIIREGIKKSRYVKKGDLILSNSMSFGRPYILKVDGCIHDGWLVLRNEKKLF
-254 ENIKY
+254 ENLFLCIGLGMESVYKY
-259 HEDKKDILI
+259 FKSIVV
-268 LQDQDILINSTGT
+268 G
-281 GTLGRVNIF
+281 GVVNNL
-290 IKNKEKDIIYTIDTH
+290 NKEMV
-305 ITLLRLKQW
+305 
-314 KSNSIYL
+314 KSLEFI
-321 KNYFRIPIIQKYLIN
+321 
-336 KCVNGST
+336 V
-343 NQIELSK
+343 
-350 EKFNN
+350 
-355 FRVLLPPL
+355 PPFL
-363 SLQNEFAEFVEKTN
+363 MQNEFLEFTTKIY
-377 KLKFLYNL
+377 KLKFLYNFIW
-385 KRYISINLLKK
+385 YIFTDLLKK
-396 LIIEILF
+396 LTIEILF
-403 FLTFLTFSANIRL
+403 FLTFLAFSANIRL

-465 FQSEYKYFS
+465 FREEYKYFS
-474 LDDPILKEQLIN
+474 LDDPILKEQIIN

-556 ISLREQFNIEFNKPF
+556 ISLREQFDVEFNKPF
-571 IPSEEYISEREKNIT
+571 IPNEEYISEREKNIT

-624 RDVRDLINISDESKF
+624 RDVRDLITISDESKF

-719 PETLANGA
+719 PETLSNGA

-742 KSYLNAGII
+742 KSYLNTGII

-800 KIDKEIGTGIII
+800 KIDKEIGTGVII
-812 CQYDNKVYLSEDILV
+812 CQYDNKFYLSDDILV

>member
-1 MENRKVQLAELIE
+1 MKYITLEEVCENRTSNISQKDLKKNEGIYPIYGASGLIKKVDFYTQDKEYI
-14 TPITGE
+14 G
-20 WGNEITDVNNQH
+20 
-32 IVKVIRTTNFTNN
+32 IVKDGAGVGRIMLLPSKSSVICTMQYIIPN
-45 GEIDYS
+45 GILDTKYLYYALISKNLSKYSSGATIPHIYFKDY
-51 DITLRDIEYTK
+51 K
-62 CEKKKLKYGD
+62 KEKIALISESEQKKVINILDRIID
-72 IILEKSGGTD
+72 IINKRKNQINLLE
-82 LNPVGRV
+82 
-89 VFFDKNDPNDVYLT
+89 
-103 NNFTTTLRVKDNK
+103 
-116 INSRFL
+116 
-122 LLFLLYNYKY
+122 
-132 KGVHKF
+132 
-138 YNKTTGIQNLQV
+138 
-150 SNLIKNTYVPLPEI
+150 
-164 KIQSAIVEI
+164 
-173 LDKIKNM
+173 
-180 IKKREKQILL
+180 
-190 FDELVKSR
+190 ELVKSR

-385 KRYISINLLKK
+385 KRYIFINLLKK
-396 LIIEILF
+396 LIKEILF

-443 QFPILLLTGPRQ
+443 QFSILLLTGPRQ

-465 FQSEYKYFS
+465 FREEYKYFS

-571 IPSEEYISEREKNIT
+571 IPNEEYISEREKNIT
-586 EYTNLW
+586 EYTDLW

-751 NPPIYFYR
+751 NPPVYFYR
-759 DKDKKEIDLIIEEA
+759 DKDKKEIDLIVEEA

>member
-1 MENRKVQLAELIE
+1 MKYITLEEVCENRTSNISQKDLKKNEGIYPIYGASGLIKKVDFYTQDKEYI
-14 TPITGE
+14 G
-20 WGNEITDVNNQH
+20 
-32 IVKVIRTTNFTNN
+32 IVKDGAGVGRIMLLPSKSSVICTMQYIILN
-45 GEIDYS
+45 GILDTKYLYYALISKNLSKYSSGATIPHIYFKDY
-51 DITLRDIEYTK
+51 K
-62 CEKKKLKYGD
+62 KEKIALISESEQKKVINILDRIID
-72 IILEKSGGTD
+72 IINKRKNQINLLE
-82 LNPVGRV
+82 
-89 VFFDKNDPNDVYLT
+89 
-103 NNFTTTLRVKDNK
+103 
-116 INSRFL
+116 
-122 LLFLLYNYKY
+122 
-132 KGVHKF
+132 
-138 YNKTTGIQNLQV
+138 
-150 SNLIKNTYVPLPEI
+150 
-164 KIQSAIVEI
+164 
-173 LDKIKNM
+173 
-180 IKKREKQILL
+180 
-190 FDELVKSR
+190 ELVKSR
-198 FIEMFGDP
+198 FIEMFLENKKYP
-206 IKNEKGW
+206 IMTLEELTGNKKENLVRGPFGGSLKK
-213 DKIFIEEIASLVSR
+213 DDFIETGYLVYEQKHAIHNDFNYKKYYISKEKYQKMIRFKVESGDLIVSCSGTLGKIAEI
-227 GKTPKYVEKS
+227 PKEYKEG
-237 KIGVINQACIY
+237 IINQALL
-248 WEKIKF
+248 KIKLDK
-254 ENIKY
+254 NIINNKFFMVLFRMKY
-259 HEDKKDILI
+259 NEKE
-268 LQDQDILINSTGT
+268 LQRVS
-281 GTLGRVNIF
+281 LGSGISNFPSMKEVRNFDF
-290 IKNKEKDIIYTIDTH
+290 I
-305 ITLLRLKQW
+305 
-314 KSNSIYL
+314 
-321 KNYFRIPIIQKYLIN
+321 
-336 KCVNGST
+336 V
-343 NQIELSK
+343 
-350 EKFNN
+350 
-355 FRVLLPPL
+355 PPL
-363 SLQNEFAEFVEKTN
+363 SLQNEFSQFVEKTN

-396 LIIEILF
+396 LTIEVLF
-403 FLTFLTFSANIRL
+403 FLTFLIISANIRL

-465 FQSEYKYFS
+465 FREEYKYFS
-474 LDDPILKEQLIN
+474 LDDPILKEQIIN

-571 IPSEEYISEREKNIT
+571 IPNEEYISEREKNIT
-586 EYTNLW
+586 EYTDLW

-787 DKEMAKNFSVLKG
+787 NKEMAKNFSVLKR